1 MAETRLYLIG
11 FFPQDIEIILNIRI
25 QEETSDGVHS
35 MVYTMKK
42 KGNGLVEDKT
52 QNLLCKMTHSLAVMW
67 EKKELLAPLGIIGPI
82 FI

>member
-1 MAETRLYLIG
+1 MTKTGLYLIG

-35 MVYTMKK
+35 MKK

-52 QNLLCKMTHSLAVMW
+52 QNSLCKMTHSLAVMW